1 MRKDIG
7 LNFEWFFKP
16 EFSDEMIKNDNVKAK
31 MVEMKRKGSTADQV
45 RAWLI
50 NAAICTLIGL

>member
-1 MRKDIG
+1 
-7 LNFEWFFKP
+7 
-16 EFSDEMIKNDNVKAK
+16 MIKVIQDRITEMVENDKVKAE
-31 MVEMKRKGSTADQV
+31 MTRMKRSGSTTDQI